1 MKDTSIFD
9 TNVAMG
15 PQPPGQECMMQ
26 TSQPVPSQQPQAQ
39 AMAISPALAA
49 ICADELRKRLPLLL
63 AACTARDAAAARAEA
78 HAMRGVAA
86 NFGLPNLAQ
95 LLPTIEAAAKQG
107 DLTAAGPALAVLPQH
122 QEAELSAL
130 IARAR

>member
-1 MKDTSIFD
+1 MQPWQ
-9 TNVAMG
+9 AM
-15 PQPPGQECMMQ
+15 
-26 TSQPVPSQQPQAQ
+26 PSQQPQAQ

-49 ICADELRKRLPLLL
+49 ICADELRKRLPLLQARI
-63 AACTARDAAAARAEA
+63 AAQDAAAARAEA

-95 LLPTIEAAAKQG
+95 LLSGIEAAAKQG
-107 DLTAAGPALAVLPQH
+107 NLAAAGPALAVLPQH
-122 QEAELSAL
+122 LEAEVSGL